1 MKKANFLST
10 NFLILLLVCFVNVNL
25 FSKGIFKF
33 KLIGQYFP
41 FYYKNGKEK
50 YEGLIFP
57 ILDKWAKDNN
67 VDIRVETIDNFD
79 ESKIEDDSIYLGL
92 TYNSKLNDFFYFKS
106 EFSRSIAILFSKSSN
121 KKYKNAHSTCLSNF
135 NIGVVKNTIYEDI
148 LRLRRANTIF
158 WLIMLKSY
166 Y

>member
-33 KLIGQYFP
+33 KLVGQYFP

-57 ILDKWAKDNN
+57 ILDKWAKDNK
-67 VDIRVETIDNFD
+67 T
-79 ESKIEDDSIYLGL
+79 K
-92 TYNSKLNDFFYFKS
+92 
-106 EFSRSIAILFSKSSN
+106 
-121 KKYKNAHSTCLSNF
+121 TC
-135 NIGVVKNTIYEDI
+135 
-148 LRLRRANTIF
+148 
-158 WLIMLKSY
+158 
-166 Y
+166 

>member
-25 FSKGIFKF
+25 FSKDILKF
-33 KLIGQYFP
+33 KLVGQYFP

-50 YEGLIFP
+50 YKGLIFP
-57 ILDKWAKDNN
+57 ILDKWAQDNN
-67 VDIRVETIDNFD
+67 FDIRVETIDNLN

-92 TYNSKLNDFFYFKS
+92 TYNSKLNDLFYFKS
-106 EFSRSIAILFSKSSN
+106 EFSRSMAILFSKSSN

-148 LRLRRANTIF
+148 LRLRCANTIF